1 MYKMNRGKILSML
14 RSFFS
19 LTLVPGVKSSCIAS
33 VLFLASACTTLG
45 PDFTRPATPEPA
57 AWLEQDPG
65 VLESEAI
72 ASLEWW
78 QVFNDPVLN
87 SLVDMAYQQNLSL
100 QIAGLRILEARAQL
114 GIAIG
119 SQYPQQQQ
127 VGGSAT
133 KNRLSENSPNF
144 SPAVDKNYMDYQVG
158 FDAAW
163 EIDFW
168 GRFRRGIEAANAD
181 LSASVADYQDALVS
195 LTAEVARTYVII
207 RTLEERLV
215 IAEENIK
222 LQTSSLRIANIR
234 FTNGATTELDVQQAI
249 ANLSETK
256 AQVPALQQDLRQA
269 KNSLSILLGKPPS
282 ELTAI
287 LGGAGIIPVA
297 PARVAVG
304 VPAELLRR
312 RPDVQLAEMQAAGQ
326 SALVGVARTELFPR
340 FSLLGSIGY
349 VTSDTNDSSSGDL
362 FDSGSLTYY
371 AGPTF
376 QWNILNYGRLKNNV
390 RVQDA
395 RYQQAI
401 VNYQNT
407 VLNAYKEVEDAMVA
421 FIQSQQESSLREEA
435 AMASK
440 KSTEIANIQ
449 YREGA
454 VDFQRVIDSERT
466 LVLQQD
472 NWTNTRGEIALNL
485 IAMYKA
491 LGGGWES
498 RTGDAFVSED
508 NRVEMKERTDWGDLL
523 EGVDTEDF
531 EQNKP

>member
-1 MYKMNRGKILSML
+1 MNITET
-14 RSFFS
+14 
-19 LTLVPGVKSSCIAS
+19 TLPVARVPAGSIKFPCIAGM
-33 VLFLASACTTLG
+33 LFLASACTTLG
-45 PDFTRPATPEPA
+45 PDFTRPDTPEPA
-57 AWLEQDPG
+57 AWSEHDDA
-65 VLESEAI
+65 VLGDETPA
-72 ASLEWW
+72 ALDWW
-78 QVFNDPVLN
+78 EVFNDPVLN
-87 SLVDMAYQQNLSL
+87 SLVEMAYQQNLPL

-119 SQYPQQQQ
+119 NQYPQLQQA
-127 VGGSAT
+127 GGSAT

-144 SPAVDKNYMDYQVG
+144 NPGVDKNFMDYQAG

-168 GRFRRGIEAANAD
+168 GRFRRGIEAADAN
-181 LSASVADYQDALVS
+181 LSASVADYQNALVS
-195 LTAEVARTYVII
+195 LTAETARTYVII

-215 IAEENIK
+215 IAHDNIK
-222 LQTSSLRIANIR
+222 LQEESLRIAEVR
-234 FTNGATTELDVQQAI
+234 FNNGATTELDVQQAVS
-249 ANLSETK
+249 NLSETR
-256 AQVPALQQDLRQA
+256 AQVPALRQALRQA
-269 KNSLSILLGKPPS
+269 KNGLSILLGKPPS
-282 ELTAI
+282 ELAGV
-287 LGGAGIIPVA
+287 LGDAGAIPVV
-297 PARVAVG
+297 PAHVAVG

-312 RPDVQLAEMQAAGQ
+312 RPDVQLAEMQAASQ
-326 SALVGVARTELFPR
+326 SALIGVARTELYPR
-340 FSLLGSIGY
+340 FSLIGSIGY
-349 VTSDTNDSSSGDL
+349 GTSDTNSSSAGDL
-362 FDSGSLTYY
+362 FDSDSLQYF

-401 VNYQNT
+401 VSYQNT
-407 VLNAYKEVEDAMVA
+407 VLTAYQEVEDAMVA
-421 FIQSQQESSLREEA
+421 FIQSQQESTFRGNA
-435 AMASK
+435 ATASK

-472 NWTNTRGEIALNL
+472 RWTNTRGDIALNL

-498 RTGDAFVSED
+498 RAGDAFVSEG
-508 NRVEMKERTDWGDLL
+508 NRKEMGQRTDWGDLL
-523 EGVDTEDF
+523 EDTNAEDS
-531 EQNKP
+531 EQEKP

>member
-1 MYKMNRGKILSML
+1 MLNRQGSVFTLMLVAVVKLSCL
-14 RSFFS
+14 
-19 LTLVPGVKSSCIAS
+19 AS
-33 VLFLASACTTLG
+33 ALFLASACTTLG

-57 AWLEQDPG
+57 AWIEQGPG
-65 VLESEAI
+65 VLGSEAL

-87 SLVDMAYQQNLSL
+87 SLIEMAYQQNLSL

-133 KNRLSENSPNF
+133 KNRLTENSPNYN
-144 SPAVDKNYMDYQVG
+144 PAVDKNYMDYQVG

-168 GRFRRGIEAANAD
+168 GRFRRGIEAADAN
-181 LSASVADYQDALVS
+181 LSASVADYQNALVS

-215 IAEENIK
+215 IAQENIK
-222 LQTSSLRIANIR
+222 LQGDSLRIANVR
-234 FTNGATTELDVQQAI
+234 FTNGATTELDVQQAV

-256 AQVPALQQDLRQA
+256 AQVPALQQALRQA
-269 KNSLSILLGKPPS
+269 KNGLSILLGKPPF

-287 LGGAGIIPVA
+287 LGGAGAIPVA
-297 PARVAVG
+297 PAHVAVG

-326 SALVGVARTELFPR
+326 SALIGVARTELYPR

-349 VTSDTNDSSSGDL
+349 ASSDTNNSSSGDL
-362 FDSGSLTYY
+362 FDADSLTYY
-371 AGPTF
+371 VGPTF

-390 RVQDA
+390 RVEDA

-421 FIQSQQESSLREEA
+421 FVQSQQESRFRGEA
-435 AMASK
+435 AAASR

-449 YREGA
+449 YRQGA

-466 LVLQQD
+466 LVQQQD
-472 NWTNTRGEIALNL
+472 NWTNTRGQIALNV

-498 RTGDAFVSED
+498 RAGDAVISEG
-508 NRVEMKERTDWGDLL
+508 NRAEMRDRTDWGGLL
-523 EGVDTEDF
+523 EAVETEAL
-531 EQNKP
+531 EQDKP

>member
-1 MYKMNRGKILSML
+1 MTTARR
-14 RSFFS
+14 RSFF
-19 LTLVPGVKSSCIAS
+19 TPVLVPGAKFFCVAS

-45 PDFTRPATPEPA
+45 PDFTRPDTPEPA
-57 AWLEQDPG
+57 AWSDQDQDQDHG
-65 VLESEAI
+65 TLGSEA
-72 ASLEWW
+72 AESLDWW

-87 SLVDMAYQQNLSL
+87 SLVEMAYQQNLSL

-119 SQYPQQQQ
+119 SQYPQLQQA
-127 VGGSAT
+127 GGSAT
-133 KNRLSENSPNF
+133 KHRLSENSPNF
-144 SPAVDKNYMDYQVG
+144 NPVADKNFMDYQAG

-168 GRFRRGIEAANAD
+168 GRFQRGIEAADAN
-181 LSASVADYQDALVS
+181 LSASVADYQNALVS

-215 IAEENIK
+215 IAQENIK
-222 LQTSSLRIANIR
+222 LQGDSLRIANVR
-234 FTNGATTELDVQQAI
+234 FTNGATTELDVQQAVS
-249 ANLSETK
+249 NLSETR
-256 AQVPALQQDLRQA
+256 AQVPALRQSLRQA
-269 KNSLSILLGKPPS
+269 KNGLSILLGKPPS
-282 ELTAI
+282 ELTNL
-287 LGGAGIIPVA
+287 LGEPGAIPVA
-297 PARVAVG
+297 PAHVAVG

-312 RPDVQLAEMQAAGQ
+312 RPDVQLAEMQAASQ
-326 SALVGVARTELFPR
+326 SALVGVARTELYPR

-349 VTSDTNDSSSGDL
+349 ATSDTNNSSAGDL
-362 FDSGSLTYY
+362 FDSDSLTYF

-401 VNYQNT
+401 VSYQNT
-407 VLNAYKEVEDAMVA
+407 VLTAYQEVEDAMVA
-421 FIQSQQESSLREEA
+421 FIQSQQESRFRGEA
-435 AMASK
+435 ATASK

-472 NWTNTRGEIALNL
+472 SWTNTRGTIALNL

-498 RTGDAFVSED
+498 RAGDVFVSEG
-508 NRVEMKERTDWGDLL
+508 NRTEMEERTDWGDLL
-523 EGVDTEDF
+523 EDANAEDR
-531 EQNKP
+531 EQDKP